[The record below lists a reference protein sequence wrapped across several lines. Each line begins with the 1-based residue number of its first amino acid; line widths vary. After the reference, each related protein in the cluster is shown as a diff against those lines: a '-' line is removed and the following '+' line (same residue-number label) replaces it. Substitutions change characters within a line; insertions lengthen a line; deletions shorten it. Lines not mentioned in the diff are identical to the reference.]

1 MSNLNPNMDRLCV
14 NTIRALSIDAVQKAN
29 SGHPG
34 LPLGAAPMAYVLWK
48 YHLRHNPSD
57 PKWPDRDRF
66 VLSAGHGSSLLY
78 SLLHLNGYGLSLDDL
93 KNFRQWDSLTPG
105 HPESFITA
113 GVEATTGP
121 LGQGGV
127 NAAGMAVAEKFL
139 ANYFNRPGFE
149 IVDHYSYALV
159 SDGDLM
165 EGLAAEAAS
174 LAGHLKLGKL
184 IYLYDA
190 NDTTLD
196 GPMDLSVSEDLA
208 ARYESYGWQVLHVE
222 DGDTDLAAIDGA
234 ITQAKAD
241 SSRPSIIIVK
251 TTIGFGSPNKQGT
264 SACHG
269 APLGDDE
276 LKLTK
281 QALGWEWDEPFFV
294 PEAVRA
300 HFHTGSVEG
309 ERGQREWNSR
319 FEAYAREFPALA
331 EQWKLAWSGKL
342 PEGWDADLPEWN
354 PGDKLATRVAA
365 GMTENAIAAKV
376 PWLMG
381 GDADLSSSTKCIIKD
396 GGDFDGVTGAGRNIR
411 YGIREHAMGAMANGI
426 AYHGGLRT
434 YASTFFVF
442 ADYMRAPVRLA
453 AMNGLPVV
461 YIWTHDSIAVGEDGP
476 THQPVEH
483 LMSLRVIPGLHVV
496 RPSDPTETAAAWA
509 HAMARN
515 DGPVA
520 LVLTRQGLPA
530 LDRGRL
536 GTRGDLSKGAYV
548 LADADDP
555 AAIIIATG
563 SEVHLALA
571 AREALAADGVGVR
584 VVAMPCMELFDE
596 QTDDY
601 KESVLPKAV
610 TARVTVEAGATLGWQ
625 KYAGLDG
632 ITLGVDKFGASAP
645 GNVLA
650 EKYGMTTAN
659 VVAAVRSLLDA

>member
-1 MSNLNPNMDRLCV
+1 MSNLNESLDRLCV
-14 NTIRALSIDAVQKAN
+14 NTIRTLSIDAVQKAN

-34 LPLGAAPMAYVLWK
+34 LPLGAAPMAHVLWR
-48 YHLRHNPSD
+48 YHLRHDPSD

-66 VLSAGHGSSLLY
+66 VLSAGHGSMLLY
-78 SLLHLNGYGLSLDDL
+78 SLLHLNGYGLPLEEL
-93 KNFRQWDSLTPG
+93 KKFRQWDSLTPG

-127 NAAGMAVAEKFL
+127 NAVGMAVAERFL

-149 IVDHYSYALV
+149 IVNHHSYALV

-184 IYLYDA
+184 IYLYDS

-196 GPMDLSVSEDLA
+196 GPMDLSISEDLA
-208 ARYESYGWQVLHVE
+208 TRYRSYGWQVLHVA
-222 DGDTDLAAIDGA
+222 DGDADLAAIDRA
-234 ITQAKAD
+234 IGEAKAD
-241 SSRPSIIIVK
+241 TSRPSIIIVK

-269 APLGDDE
+269 APLGE
-276 LKLTK
+276 EEVKLTK
-281 QALGWEWDEPFFV
+281 QALGWEWDEAFFV
-294 PEAVRA
+294 PAAVRG
-300 HFHTGSVEG
+300 HFAPVSAEG
-309 ERGQREWNSR
+309 QKRHLEWSER
-319 FEAYAREFPALA
+319 FDAYAREFPALA
-331 EQWKLAWSGKL
+331 EQWQQAWSGKL
-342 PEGWDADLPEWN
+342 PEGWDADLPQWA
-354 PGDKLATRVAA
+354 PGEKAATRAAA
-365 GMTENAIAAKV
+365 GIAENAIAAKV

-381 GDADLSSSTKCIIKD
+381 GDADLSSSTQCTIK
-396 GGDFDGVTGAGRNIR
+396 GGGSFDGVTGKGRNIR
-411 YGIREHAMGAMANGI
+411 YGIREHAMGSIANGI

-453 AMNGLPVV
+453 AMNGLPIV

-496 RPSDPTETAAAWA
+496 RPSDPNETAAAWA

-515 DGPVA
+515 DGPTA

-530 LDRGRL
+530 LGRGSLAAR
-536 GTRGDLSKGAYV
+536 TDLSRGAYV

-555 AAIIIATG
+555 DAIIIATG

-571 AREALAADGVGVR
+571 ARETLAADGVGVR

-596 QTDDY
+596 QADDY
-601 KESVLPKAV
+601 KESVLPSSI
-610 TARVTVEAGATLGWQ
+610 TARVSVEAGATLGWQ
-625 KYAGLDG
+625 KYTGLNG
-632 ITLGVDKFGASAP
+632 LTLGVDKFGASAP
-645 GNVLA
+645 GDILA
-650 EKYGMTTAN
+650 EKYGMTAAN
-659 VVAAVRSLLDA
+659 VVAAVRNLI